1 MKKIISF
8 VLCLSIAL
16 TCFVGIAS
24 AETINNSFKPSFTE
38 TAASVITEDCRTTG
52 KRDYYAS
59 IKVTAKGTFIRGT
72 GLSDEGRS
80 YTASKTSK
88 TGADNPGEATSKVH
102 ATATGKNARD
112 YLKSGSGSASGTYT
126 WRSITD

>member
-16 TCFVGIAS
+16 TCLVGIAA
-24 AETINNSFKPSFTE
+24 AESKNFKPSFTE
-38 TAASVITEDCRTTG
+38 TASSVITDDCHTAGRKG
-52 KRDYYAS
+52 FYAS
-59 IKVTAKGTFIRGT
+59 IKVTAKGTFIRGS

-80 YTASKTSK
+80 YSASKTSK
-88 TGADNPGEATSKVH
+88 TGADNPGEATSDVH

-112 YLKSGSGSASGTYT
+112 YLKKGSGSASGTYT
-126 WRSITD
+126 WRPVTD